1 VLGQAAASPG
11 LGGGRAISASIM
23 SAHWTERR
31 VVVTGLGVVS
41 SLGHDLDTFWN
52 HVIEGRC
59 GIDRITAFDASAF
72 DTQIAAEVRDFD
84 ATPAFPS
91 AKEVRRTDR
100 FSQFGVFAAWR
111 ALEDAGLDLNKVD
124 RDTTGVFIGSGIG
137 GLYTV
142 EQQHSIL
149 LNRGPGRLSPFLIP
163 MLILNMASGMFSMYY
178 KLRGPNLATCSACAT
193 ANHAIGEA
201 WRTIKMGDAQVMFAG
216 GTEAT
221 IVPMGIGGFCAMRA
235 MSTRNQEPQRASRP
249 FDAGRDGFVMG
260 EGAGIVVLEELEHAR
275 ARGARIYCELAG
287 YGNTADA
294 SHVTAPA
301 PEGEGA
307 ARCMRMALK
316 SGGLNPEDI
325 SYINAHGTA
334 TPQGDICETQ
344 AIKTVFG
351 EHARRLAVSSTKG
364 ATGHMLG
371 AAGAVELAICAKA
384 IQTGILP
391 PTINLDD
398 PDPECDLDYVPKTA
412 RQKPIHAAVNN
423 SFGFG
428 GHNASV
434 IVKRF
439 VG

>member
-1 VLGQAAASPG
+1 
-11 LGGGRAISASIM
+11 
-23 SAHWTERR
+23 
-31 VVVTGLGVVS
+31 LGVVS
-41 SLGHDLDTFWN
+41 PLGNELHRFWN
-52 HVIEGRC
+52 NLVAGHC
-59 GIDRITAFDASAF
+59 GIDLITAFDASKF
-72 DTQIAAEVRDFD
+72 DTRIAAEVRDFD
-84 ATPAFPS
+84 PTSAFPS
-91 AKEVRRTDR
+91 PKEVRRTDR
-100 FSQFGVFAAWR
+100 FSQFGVYAAYQ
-111 ALEDAGLDLNKVD
+111 ALLDSGLDLDRID
-124 RDTTGVFIGSGIG
+124 RDAAGVFIGSGIG

-142 EQQHSIL
+142 EEQHKIL

-178 KLRGPNLATCSACAT
+178 RLRGPNLATCSACAT

-201 WRTIKMGDAQVMFAG
+201 WRTIKMGDANVMFAG

-235 MSTRNQEPQRASRP
+235 MSTRNDEPKRASRP
-249 FDAGRDGFVMG
+249 FDIDRDGFVMG
-260 EGAGIVVLEELEHAR
+260 EGAGVAVLEELEHAR

-307 ARCMRMALK
+307 ARCMRMALR
-316 SGGLNPEDI
+316 SAHLNPTDV

-334 TPQGDICETQ
+334 TPQGDVCETQ

-351 EHARRLAVSSTKG
+351 DHARALAVSSTKG

-371 AAGAVELAICAKA
+371 AAGAVELAVCAMA
-384 IQTGILP
+384 IQNQVAP
-391 PTINLDD
+391 PTINLEN
-398 PDPECDLDYVPKTA
+398 PDPQCDLDYVPGTA
-412 RQKPIHAAVNN
+412 REMPIKAVINN

-428 GHNASV
+428 GHNASITV
-434 IVKRF
+434 TRF
-439 VG
+439 DG